1 MGERKQRG
9 CVDQLLATIL
19 YLERVL
25 AGDVLLRL
33 WVFQAF
39 PNHQILSV
47 LSWLR
52 VGRKLGG

>member
-9 CVDQLLATIL
+9 CVDQLLATI
-19 YLERVL
+19 LERVL